1 MLSSKHKFIRTISAG
16 IYSLPHY
23 DVNLLNCLFFLKE
36 EKSRKH
42 NQDFMCENAKVMARR
57 SELLVPLLT
66 PKCIP
71 NPSSAKGTGRALTE
85 DFPAGGM
92 VLVLSSQAQQ
102 ALPS

>member
-1 MLSSKHKFIRTISAG
+1 
-16 IYSLPHY
+16 
-23 DVNLLNCLFFLKE
+23 
-36 EKSRKH
+36 
-42 NQDFMCENAKVMARR
+42 MCENAKVMARQ

-85 DFPAGGM
+85 DYPAGGM